1 MAQHDQVIGNDIGLP
16 VREDIN
22 AALAAAFS
30 SSSGATEPAVKVPG
44 QLWFDTSSSSL
55 KVRNAANDNWHVVV
69 FTFSVDGYYTKAEMD
84 ARFQS
89 GPDTYTISEADSA
102 FRLTGESYTKA
113 ETDARLNPLADP
125 RFATASAPTKKAH
138 FDVSPIAAGQDRALR
153 IPNLVTTLGYHE
165 LIWDEEIAAG
175 GIIVREFKD
184 LGAFESLELL
194 LEWHAVAVS
203 TASPQIHF
211 SSDNGATY
219 DTTAS
224 YYNYVLYTSGA
235 AVAAGGVTSGA
246 TGIFPANNNPVPG
259 GWNTQGVSYDAVF
272 GGFNKARWSRGRA
285 YSGFIIAANNAA
297 YAFGFLTG
305 HQKLVARNAM
315 RIISSDGAA
324 LWNGHITLH
333 GIKG

>member
-55 KVRNAANDNWHVVV
+55 KVRNAANDSWHVVV

-89 GPDTYTISEADSA
+89 GPDTYTISEADST
-102 FRLTGESYTKA
+102 FRIAGESYTKV

-165 LIWDEEIAAG
+165 LIWDEEIPAG
-175 GIIVREFKD
+175 GVIVREFKD
-184 LGAFESLELL
+184 LGAFETLELL
-194 LEWHAVAVS
+194 LEWHAVSVS
-203 TASPQIHF
+203 TASPHIHF
-211 SSDNGATY
+211 STDNGATY
-219 DTTAS
+219 DSTAS
-224 YYNYVLYTSGA
+224 YYNWILYSNGTQ
-235 AVAAGGVTSGA
+235 VAAGGVTSGA
-246 TGIFPANNNPVPG
+246 TGIYPANNNTIPAG
-259 GWNTQGVSYDAVF
+259 LNTYGIGYDAVF
-272 GGFNKARWSRGRA
+272 GGFNKPRWSRGRA
-285 YSGFIIAANNAA
+285 FSGFGIAGNIA
-297 YAFGFLTG
+297 YAFGYMSG
-305 HQKLVARNAM
+305 HQKLVPRNAM

-324 LWNGHITLH
+324 LWTGHITLH
-333 GIKG
+333 GIRG